1 MLTAE
6 RTRLVQR
13 GYDMTADRRYAALFT
28 TGNGYIG
35 VRGSYEEDT
44 ELCTQGAYVRGFID
58 KTIEICTPYYPNP
71 FVKKKYYDDDGL
83 KAWQDTEC
91 GVNFADILTVFVE
104 IGGARFDLLEGN
116 LVSFERSLEYAT
128 GVLTRKVVWED
139 GKGNRTELVF
149 ERFSSFADDH
159 VYCQRVTVRPLN
171 HSLPVAIGSG
181 VELRTKTMGQIV
193 TKTLSRAVSGD
204 TVSARILSGEKYG
217 FTAEVVARS
226 RVTAGGKAVN
236 GKPEDGKIPLIR
248 FETPGGDGEV
258 VLEKI
263 VHVVTS
269 RDEDGACAAQIDG
282 ATYEGEYARHI
293 AAYAPL
299 FEVANVEIEGKDEL
313 DGALRFASY
322 HSLISV
328 CRNDSVHGVAA
339 KGLTGEH
346 YHQFVWWDSEVYQMP
361 FFLYT
366 NPSAAKNTLLYRYRT
381 LSAAKK
387 IAAEKGLAGAR
398 FAFCS
403 SVTGEECVWSF
414 CVQPFLQDHI
424 VSDVMLAVFRYLD
437 ATDDGDFLR
446 RYGLELLSECA
457 LYWLSRVTKT
467 ERGYEILHVTGTDEH
482 HAEVDNDAY
491 TNYCVS
497 YALKRFSALAAGGK
511 AERFGFTKERDQE
524 LAAVAEGIFLPVGE
538 YGYIPQFDGYFSLAD
553 RMDQSE
559 NLSGLQM
566 RYSGSYADSQIIK
579 QPDVMLLYSYVDVGM
594 DRSRYQE
601 NFDYYEKMCEMS
613 SSLSYAPHAVCA
625 AHLGRT
631 RSFLEYL
638 EKTVTIDLA
647 NLHGGVEEGVH
658 SGCEAGGYLAVLY
671 GAFGARFSAAEVS
684 FDPRYLPGIKS
695 VRQRFYYKNA
705 LILSEIRGKLF
716 TIQKLK
722 GNAVSVG
729 YGGKTYL
736 LTDSLTFELT

>member
-44 ELCTQGAYVRGFID
+44 ELCTQGAYIRGFID

-83 KAWQDTEC
+83 KDWQDTEC

-248 FETPGGDGEV
+248 FETPGGNGEV

-497 YALKRFSALAAGGK
+497 YALRRFSALAAGGK
-511 AERFGFTKERDQE
+511 AERFGFTKEREQE

-722 GNAVSVG
+722 GDAVSVG

>member
-1 MLTAE
+1 M
-6 RTRLVQR
+6 
-13 GYDMTADRRYAALFT
+13 
-28 TGNGYIG
+28 
-35 VRGSYEEDT
+35 RGSYEEDT
-44 ELCTQGAYVRGFID
+44 ELCTQGAYIRGFID

-248 FETPGGDGEV
+248 FETPGGNGEV

-398 FAFCS
+398 VAFCS

-497 YALKRFSALAAGGK
+497 YALRRFSALAAGGK
-511 AERFGFTKERDQE
+511 AERFGFTKEREQE

-722 GNAVSVG
+722 GDAVSVG

>member
-44 ELCTQGAYVRGFID
+44 ELCTQGAYIRGFID

-248 FETPGGDGEV
+248 FETPGGNGEV

-366 NPSAAKNTLLYRYRT
+366 NPSAAKNTLLYRFRT

-437 ATDDGDFLR
+437 ATDDGGFLR

-497 YALKRFSALAAGGK
+497 YALRRFSALAAGGK
-511 AERFGFTKERDQE
+511 AERFGFTTEREQE

-553 RMDQSE
+553 RMDQSD

>member
-44 ELCTQGAYVRGFID
+44 ELCTQGAYIRGFID

-538 YGYIPQFDGYFSLAD
+538 YGYIPQFDGYLSLAD

>member
-13 GYDMTADRRYAALFT
+13 GYDMTADRRYAALVT

-44 ELCTQGAYVRGFID
+44 ELCTQGAYIRGFID

>member
-1 MLTAE
+1 
-6 RTRLVQR
+6 
-13 GYDMTADRRYAALFT
+13 
-28 TGNGYIG
+28 
-35 VRGSYEEDT
+35 
-44 ELCTQGAYVRGFID
+44 
-58 KTIEICTPYYPNP
+58 
-71 FVKKKYYDDDGL
+71 
-83 KAWQDTEC
+83 
-91 GVNFADILTVFVE
+91 
-104 IGGARFDLLEGN
+104 
-116 LVSFERSLEYAT
+116 
-128 GVLTRKVVWED
+128 
-139 GKGNRTELVF
+139 GNRTELVF

-263 VHVVTS
+263 VHVVTA
-269 RDEDGACAAQIDG
+269 RDGDGACAAQIDG

-497 YALKRFSALAAGGK
+497 YALRRFSALAAGGK
-511 AERFGFTKERDQE
+511 AERFGFTKEREQE

-722 GNAVSVG
+722 GDAVSVG

>member
-1 MLTAE
+1 M
-6 RTRLVQR
+6 
-13 GYDMTADRRYAALFT
+13 
-28 TGNGYIG
+28 
-35 VRGSYEEDT
+35 
-44 ELCTQGAYVRGFID
+44 
-58 KTIEICTPYYPNP
+58 
-71 FVKKKYYDDDGL
+71 
-83 KAWQDTEC
+83 
-91 GVNFADILTVFVE
+91 FVE
-104 IGGARFDLLEGN
+104 IGDARFDLLEGN

-282 ATYEGEYARHI
+282 ATYEGEYSRHI

-366 NPSAAKNTLLYRYRT
+366 NPSAAKNTLLYRFRT

-497 YALKRFSALAAGGK
+497 YALRRFSALAAGGK
-511 AERFGFTKERDQE
+511 AERFGFTKEREQE

>member
-44 ELCTQGAYVRGFID
+44 ELCTQGAYIRGFID

-248 FETPGGDGEV
+248 FETPGGNGEV

-497 YALKRFSALAAGGK
+497 YALRRFSALAGGGK
-511 AERFGFTKERDQE
+511 AERFGFTKEREQE

-722 GNAVSVG
+722 GDAVSVG

>member
-44 ELCTQGAYVRGFID
+44 ELCTQGAYIRGFID

-248 FETPGGDGEV
+248 FETPGGNGEV

-282 ATYEGEYARHI
+282 ATYEGEYSRHI

-366 NPSAAKNTLLYRYRT
+366 NPSAAKNTLLYRCRT

-497 YALKRFSALAAGGK
+497 YALRRFSALAAGGK
-511 AERFGFTKERDQE
+511 AERFGFTKEREQE

-625 AHLGRT
+625 AHLGRA

>member
-44 ELCTQGAYVRGFID
+44 ELCTQGAYIRGFID
-58 KTIEICTPYYPNP
+58 KTIGICTPYYPNP

>member
-44 ELCTQGAYVRGFID
+44 ELCTQGAYIRGFID

-159 VYCQRVTVRPLN
+159 VYCQCVTVRPLN

>member
-44 ELCTQGAYVRGFID
+44 ELCTQGAYIRGFID

-248 FETPGGDGEV
+248 FETPGENGEV

-366 NPSAAKNTLLYRYRT
+366 NPSAAKNTLLYRCRT

-511 AERFGFTKERDQE
+511 AERFGFTKEREQE

-625 AHLGRT
+625 AHLGRA

-716 TIQKLK
+716 TIQKMK
-722 GNAVSVG
+722 GDAVSVG

>member
-44 ELCTQGAYVRGFID
+44 ELCTQGAYIRGFID

-594 DRSRYQE
+594 ARSRYQE

>member
-44 ELCTQGAYVRGFID
+44 ELCTQGAYIRGFID

-248 FETPGGDGEV
+248 FETPGGNGEV

-366 NPSAAKNTLLYRYRT
+366 NPSAAKNTLLYRCRT

-497 YALKRFSALAAGGK
+497 YALRRFSALAADGK
-511 AERFGFTKERDQE
+511 AERFGFTKEREQE
-524 LAAVAEGIFLPVGE
+524 LAAVAEGIFLLVGE

-625 AHLGRT
+625 AHLGRA

-647 NLHGGVEEGVH
+647 NLHGGGEEGVH

>member
-44 ELCTQGAYVRGFID
+44 ELCTQGAYIRGFID

-482 HAEVDNDAY
+482 HAEVHNDAY

>member
-44 ELCTQGAYVRGFID
+44 ELCTQGAYIRGFID

-226 RVTAGGKAVN
+226 RITAGGKAVN

-403 SVTGEECVWSF
+403 SVTGKECVWSF

-497 YALKRFSALAAGGK
+497 YALRRFSALAAGGK
-511 AERFGFTKERDQE
+511 AERFGFTKEREQE

-553 RMDQSE
+553 RMDQSD

-716 TIQKLK
+716 TIQRLK

>member
-44 ELCTQGAYVRGFID
+44 ELCTQGAYIRGFID

-248 FETPGGDGEV
+248 FETPGWDGEV

-282 ATYEGEYARHI
+282 ATYEGEYSRHI

-366 NPSAAKNTLLYRYRT
+366 NPSAAKNTLLYRCRT

-497 YALKRFSALAAGGK
+497 YALKRFSALAGGGK
-511 AERFGFTKERDQE
+511 AERFGFTKEREQE

>member
-44 ELCTQGAYVRGFID
+44 ELCTQGAYIRGFID

-248 FETPGGDGEV
+248 FETPGGNGEV

-366 NPSAAKNTLLYRYRT
+366 NPSAAKNTLLYRFRT

-437 ATDDGDFLR
+437 ATDDGGFLR

-497 YALKRFSALAAGGK
+497 YALRRFSALAAGGK
-511 AERFGFTKERDQE
+511 AERFGFTTEREQE

-553 RMDQSE
+553 RMDQSD

-722 GNAVSVG
+722 GDAVSVG

>member
-44 ELCTQGAYVRGFID
+44 ELCTQGAYIRGFID

-366 NPSAAKNTLLYRYRT
+366 NPSAAKNTLLYRFRT

-497 YALKRFSALAAGGK
+497 YALRRFSSLAAGGK
-511 AERFGFTKERDQE
+511 AERFGFTKEREQE

-625 AHLGRT
+625 AHLGRA

>member
-44 ELCTQGAYVRGFID
+44 ELCTQGAYIRGFID

-83 KAWQDTEC
+83 KAWQDIEC

-248 FETPGGDGEV
+248 FETPGGNGEV

-497 YALKRFSALAAGGK
+497 YALRRFSALAAGGK
-511 AERFGFTKERDQE
+511 AERFGFTKEREQE

-722 GNAVSVG
+722 GDAVSVG

>member
-44 ELCTQGAYVRGFID
+44 ELCTQGAYIRGFID

>member
-44 ELCTQGAYVRGFID
+44 ELCTQGAYIRGFID

-282 ATYEGEYARHI
+282 ATYEGEYSRHI

-366 NPSAAKNTLLYRYRT
+366 NPSAAKNTLLYRFRT

-497 YALKRFSALAAGGK
+497 YALRRFSALAAGGK
-511 AERFGFTKERDQE
+511 AERFGFTKEREQE

>member
-1 MLTAE
+1 
-6 RTRLVQR
+6 
-13 GYDMTADRRYAALFT
+13 
-28 TGNGYIG
+28 
-35 VRGSYEEDT
+35 
-44 ELCTQGAYVRGFID
+44 
-58 KTIEICTPYYPNP
+58 
-71 FVKKKYYDDDGL
+71 
-83 KAWQDTEC
+83 
-91 GVNFADILTVFVE
+91 
-104 IGGARFDLLEGN
+104 
-116 LVSFERSLEYAT
+116 
-128 GVLTRKVVWED
+128 
-139 GKGNRTELVF
+139 
-149 ERFSSFADDH
+149 
-159 VYCQRVTVRPLN
+159 
-171 HSLPVAIGSG
+171 
-181 VELRTKTMGQIV
+181 
-193 TKTLSRAVSGD
+193 
-204 TVSARILSGEKYG
+204 
-217 FTAEVVARS
+217 
-226 RVTAGGKAVN
+226 
-236 GKPEDGKIPLIR
+236 
-248 FETPGGDGEV
+248 
-258 VLEKI
+258 
-263 VHVVTS
+263 
-269 RDEDGACAAQIDG
+269 
-282 ATYEGEYARHI
+282 
-293 AAYAPL
+293 
-299 FEVANVEIEGKDEL
+299 
-313 DGALRFASY
+313 
-322 HSLISV
+322 
-328 CRNDSVHGVAA
+328 
-339 KGLTGEH
+339 
-346 YHQFVWWDSEVYQMP
+346 
-361 FFLYT
+361 
-366 NPSAAKNTLLYRYRT
+366 
-381 LSAAKK
+381 
-387 IAAEKGLAGAR
+387 
-398 FAFCS
+398 
-403 SVTGEECVWSF
+403 
-414 CVQPFLQDHI
+414 
-424 VSDVMLAVFRYLD
+424 MLAVFRYLD

>member
-1 MLTAE
+1 M
-6 RTRLVQR
+6 
-13 GYDMTADRRYAALFT
+13 
-28 TGNGYIG
+28 
-35 VRGSYEEDT
+35 
-44 ELCTQGAYVRGFID
+44 
-58 KTIEICTPYYPNP
+58 
-71 FVKKKYYDDDGL
+71 
-83 KAWQDTEC
+83 
-91 GVNFADILTVFVE
+91 
-104 IGGARFDLLEGN
+104 
-116 LVSFERSLEYAT
+116 
-128 GVLTRKVVWED
+128 WED

-226 RVTAGGKAVN
+226 RITAGGKAVN

-403 SVTGEECVWSF
+403 SVTGKECVWSF

-497 YALKRFSALAAGGK
+497 YALRRFSALAAGGK
-511 AERFGFTKERDQE
+511 AERFGFTKEREQE

-553 RMDQSE
+553 RMDQSD

-716 TIQKLK
+716 TIQRLK

>member
-44 ELCTQGAYVRGFID
+44 ELCTQGAYIRGFID

-91 GVNFADILTVFVE
+91 GVNFVDILTVFVE

-248 FETPGGDGEV
+248 FETPGGNGEV

-497 YALKRFSALAAGGK
+497 YALRRFSALAAGGK
-511 AERFGFTKERDQE
+511 AERFGFTKEREQE

-722 GNAVSVG
+722 GDAVSVG

>member
-44 ELCTQGAYVRGFID
+44 ELCTQGAYIRGFID

-269 RDEDGACAAQIDG
+269 RDEDGACAAQING

>member
-44 ELCTQGAYVRGFID
+44 ELCTQGAYIRGFID

-193 TKTLSRAVSGD
+193 TKTLSRAGSGD

>member
-44 ELCTQGAYVRGFID
+44 ELCTQGAYIRGFID

-193 TKTLSRAVSGD
+193 TKTLYRAVSGD

-269 RDEDGACAAQIDG
+269 RDEDGACAAQIGG

-497 YALKRFSALAAGGK
+497 YGLKRFSALAAGGK

>member
-44 ELCTQGAYVRGFID
+44 ELCTQGAYIRGFID

-366 NPSAAKNTLLYRYRT
+366 NPSAAKITLLYRYRT

>member
-44 ELCTQGAYVRGFID
+44 ELCTQGAYIRGFID

-226 RVTAGGKAVN
+226 RVTAGGKAVK

-248 FETPGGDGEV
+248 FETPGENGEV

-366 NPSAAKNTLLYRYRT
+366 NPSAAKNTLLYRCRT

-511 AERFGFTKERDQE
+511 AERFGFTKEREQE

-625 AHLGRT
+625 AHLGRA

-716 TIQKLK
+716 TIQKMK
-722 GNAVSVG
+722 GDAVSVG

>member
-44 ELCTQGAYVRGFID
+44 ELCTQGAYIRGFID

-248 FETPGGDGEV
+248 FETPGGNGEV

-424 VSDVMLAVFRYLD
+424 VSDVMLEVFRYLD

-497 YALKRFSALAAGGK
+497 YALRRFSALAAGGK
-511 AERFGFTKERDQE
+511 AERFGFTKEREQE

-722 GNAVSVG
+722 GDAVSVG

>member
-44 ELCTQGAYVRGFID
+44 ELCTQGAYIRGFID

-226 RVTAGGKAVN
+226 RITAGGKAVN

-403 SVTGEECVWSF
+403 SVTGKECVWSF

-497 YALKRFSALAAGGK
+497 YALRRFSALAAGGK
-511 AERFGFTKERDQE
+511 AERFGFTKEREQE

-716 TIQKLK
+716 TIQRLK

>member
-44 ELCTQGAYVRGFID
+44 ELCTQGAYIRGFID

-248 FETPGGDGEV
+248 FETPGENGEV

-366 NPSAAKNTLLYRYRT
+366 NPSAAKNTLLYRCRT

-491 TNYCVS
+491 TTYCVS

-511 AERFGFTKERDQE
+511 AERFGFTKEREQE

-566 RYSGSYADSQIIK
+566 RYSGSYADS
-579 QPDVMLLYSYVDVGM
+579 
-594 DRSRYQE
+594 
-601 NFDYYEKMCEMS
+601 
-613 SSLSYAPHAVCA
+613 
-625 AHLGRT
+625 
-631 RSFLEYL
+631 
-638 EKTVTIDLA
+638 
-647 NLHGGVEEGVH
+647 
-658 SGCEAGGYLAVLY
+658 
-671 GAFGARFSAAEVS
+671 
-684 FDPRYLPGIKS
+684 
-695 VRQRFYYKNA
+695 
-705 LILSEIRGKLF
+705 
-716 TIQKLK
+716 
-722 GNAVSVG
+722 
-729 YGGKTYL
+729 
-736 LTDSLTFELT
+736 

>member
-44 ELCTQGAYVRGFID
+44 ELCTQGAYIRGFID

-226 RVTAGGKAVN
+226 RVTAGGQAVN

-248 FETPGGDGEV
+248 FETPGGNGEV

-497 YALKRFSALAAGGK
+497 YALRRFSALAAGGK
-511 AERFGFTKERDQE
+511 AERFGFTKEREQE

-722 GNAVSVG
+722 GDAVSVG

>member
-44 ELCTQGAYVRGFID
+44 ELCTQGAYIRGFID

-193 TKTLSRAVSGD
+193 TKTLSRAISGD

-248 FETPGGDGEV
+248 FETPGENGEV

-366 NPSAAKNTLLYRYRT
+366 NPSAAKNTLLYRCRT

-511 AERFGFTKERDQE
+511 AERFGFTKEREQE

-625 AHLGRT
+625 AHLGRA

-716 TIQKLK
+716 TIQKMK
-722 GNAVSVG
+722 GDAVSVG

>member
-44 ELCTQGAYVRGFID
+44 ELCTQGAYIRGFID

-139 GKGNRTELVF
+139 GKGNHTELVF

-248 FETPGGDGEV
+248 FETPGENGEV

-366 NPSAAKNTLLYRYRT
+366 NPSAAKNTLLYRCRT

-511 AERFGFTKERDQE
+511 AERFGFTKEREQE

-625 AHLGRT
+625 AHLGRA

-716 TIQKLK
+716 TIQKMK
-722 GNAVSVG
+722 GDAVSVG

>member
-44 ELCTQGAYVRGFID
+44 ELCTQGAYIRGFID

-328 CRNDSVHGVAA
+328 CRNDIVHGVAA